1 MELNRSSFHAQS
13 ESVFLPPVDKFL
25 FILLQCFLGIF
36 ESFCFPFPPRAIIR
50 SSQFIQ
56 RSSEAWIKK
65 IFRLRSSFDSRRR
78 RRRIERVH
86 LSRSSEKH
94 FRNLQKN
101 GKGGVSAICGLR
113 YYPASIEASSGQDIL
128 SARRIPPLFL
138 PRKQRAA
145 AREACSGL
153 VVCLP
158 LTSTLLDKDNAP
170 SLIRF
175 GDNSFRSSSAQ
186 GKKSRGRSR
195 FPGTSNRFFSLSLSL
210 LFSNELFAKKWS
222 NTFCATNFFLYA
234 FPRDEETQSVGDAE
248 NTVKEGSGRGEG
260 KEGREGVRNENRRTG
275 IQRET
280 GEQWTGCRSV
290 RILSRIH
297 STM

>member
-1 MELNRSSFHAQS
+1 MRAYFFHPSINSYLSSY
-13 ESVFLPPVDKFL
+13 SVFFSGV
-25 FILLQCFLGIF
+25 F

-78 RRRIERVH
+78 RRIARVH

-248 NTVKEGSGRGEG
+248 NTVKEGSERGEG
-260 KEGREGVRNENRRTG
+260 KEGRE
-275 IQRET
+275 
-280 GEQWTGCRSV
+280 
-290 RILSRIH
+290 
-297 STM
+297 

>member
-1 MELNRSSFHAQS
+1 MNKGNGGIKRGTDVSSLELNRSSFHAQS

-210 LFSNELFAKKWS
+210 SSFPTSYSQRSGATLSVRRIS
-222 NTFCATNFFLYA
+222 FCTRSHATRKHRALA
-234 FPRDEETQSVGDAE
+234 TRKIRSKREAGA
-248 NTVKEGSGRGEG
+248 GRGRKG
-260 KEGREGVRNENRRTG
+260 GRE
-275 IQRET
+275 
-280 GEQWTGCRSV
+280 
-290 RILSRIH
+290 
-297 STM
+297 